1 MFPGGGGWGIML
13 DLVGCPGLWL
23 VGSLTFS
30 LPAVWV
36 VSSFLYGTTRIILN
50 IKYCLVILLMNRLI
64 PMFIIIN
71 CIVI

>member
-1 MFPGGGGWGIML
+1 MFPVGGDTML
-13 DLVGCPGLWL
+13 DLVGCSCSWL
-23 VGSLTFS
+23 VRSLTYS

-50 IKYCLVILLMNRLI
+50 MKYCLVILLMNILI